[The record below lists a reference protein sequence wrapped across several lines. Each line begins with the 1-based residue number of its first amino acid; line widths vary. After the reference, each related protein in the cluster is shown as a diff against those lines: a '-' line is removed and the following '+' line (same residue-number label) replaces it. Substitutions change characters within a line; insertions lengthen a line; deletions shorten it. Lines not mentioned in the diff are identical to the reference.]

1 MTGRCVVQ
9 YMSIGSRVHVAVSRN
24 GLDCS
29 LYINGQLSG
38 RSVSAV
44 SVAYKNAF
52 LVFGVDYRNNSNYFK
67 GTMDHIAIYSQSLSD
82 SEINAL
88 YNAEVG
94 APTPSPSNAAGSG
107 SSSSSGGGGG
117 GDNII
122 FLLAIVLP
130 VVIGVAGICAVYHIY
145 YKEKS
150 DQDHRAATYAGLN
163 TVAIGTAI

>member
-38 RSVSAV
+38 RSISAV

-67 GTMDHIAIYSQSLSD
+67 GTMDHIAIYAQSLSD
-82 SEINAL
+82 SEISAL

-94 APTPSPSNAAGSG
+94 TPTPSPSNTAGSG
-107 SSSSSGGGGG
+107 SSGSTSGGGGG
-117 GDNII
+117 DKTNL
-122 FLLAIVLP
+122 LLAI
-130 VVIGVAGICAVYHIY
+130 I
-145 YKEKS
+145 
-150 DQDHRAATYAGLN
+150 
-163 TVAIGTAI
+163 

>member
-38 RSVSAV
+38 RSISAV

-94 APTPSPSNAAGSG
+94 AAPTPSPSNAAGSG
-107 SSSSSGGGGG
+107 GSSSTSGGGGGG
-117 GDNII
+117 GDNTT
-122 FLLAIVLP
+122 FLLAFILP
-130 VVIGVAGICAVYHIY
+130 VVIGVAGICAMYHIY
-145 YKEKS
+145 CKEKS

-163 TVAIGTAI
+163 TGTAI

>member
-44 SVAYKNAF
+44 SIAYKNAF

-67 GTMDHIAIYSQSLSD
+67 GTMDHIAIYSQSLTD

-94 APTPSPSNAAGSG
+94 AAPTPSPSNAAGSG
-107 SSSSSGGGGG
+107 SSSSSSSSGSLFKFLTKNCKNRDNDNGG
-117 GDNII
+117 
-122 FLLAIVLP
+122 L
-130 VVIGVAGICAVYHIY
+130 
-145 YKEKS
+145 
-150 DQDHRAATYAGLN
+150 T
-163 TVAIGTAI
+163 